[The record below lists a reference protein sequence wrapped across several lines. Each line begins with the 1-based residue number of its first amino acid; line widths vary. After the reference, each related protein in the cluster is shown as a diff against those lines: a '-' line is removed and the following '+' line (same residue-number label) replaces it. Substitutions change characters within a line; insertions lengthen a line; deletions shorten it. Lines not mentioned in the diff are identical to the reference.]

1 MMSHRYSDPRQ
12 RRPVS
17 HHTVTVVIKIVRDL
31 VIFFLGAYAF
41 YHELDSDGAVR
52 TELLL
57 MSGGMMGLPF
67 IVRGDERRQE
77 AKHNDDPEK
86 GTRDGAQR

>member
-1 MMSHRYSDPRQ
+1 MVQ
-12 RRPVS
+12 A
-17 HHTVTVVIKIVRDL
+17 VIKIFRDL

-41 YHELDSDGAVR
+41 WYELNRAGDVR

-77 AKHNDDPEK
+77 AKKSNDNEQE
-86 GTRDGAQR
+86 GSRDNA